1 MSTILPATGN
11 KAGQIEPIGEVRT
24 FARATADN
32 ATAFVRGDVL
42 ANKTSKWFKAVAA
55 DKVPFAVCINDK
67 ALTSVRVEAV
77 DQVGVEVSVVADGAI
92 TPESFVKVGPAAGR
106 VQAWVSGTDATELI
120 VGRYIKRAQ
129 YVGEG
134 DGQLA
139 APSAAQNDIIIIRLG
154 KQ

>member
-1 MSTILPATGN
+1 MSVLPATGN

-24 FARATADN
+24 IARATADN
-32 ATAFVRGDVL
+32 TTAFVRGDVL
-42 ANKTSKWFKAVAA
+42 CSKTSKWFKAVAT
-55 DKVPFAVCINDK
+55 DKTPFGVCINDK
-67 ALTSVRVEAV
+67 ATTSVRVELVNKV
-77 DQVGVEVSVVADGAI
+77 DTEVSVVADGAI

-106 VQAWVSGTDATELI
+106 VQAWVAGTDAAELI
-120 VGRYIKRAQ
+120 VGTYVKRTQ
-129 YVGEG
+129 YVPEG

>member
-1 MSTILPATGN
+1 MSVLPATGN

-24 FARATADN
+24 VARATADN

-42 ANKTSKWFKAVAA
+42 ANKTSKWFKAVTT
-55 DKVPFAVCINDK
+55 DKFPFGVCIKDK
-67 ALTSVRVEAV
+67 PTTDVRVELV
-77 DQVGVEVSVVADGAI
+77 DQVGVEVSVVADAAI

-106 VQAWVSGTDATELI
+106 VTQWVSGTDVADLI

-129 YVGEG
+129 YVPEG
-134 DGQLA
+134 DGVRA

>member
-1 MSTILPATGN
+1 MPILAAQGN

-24 FARATADN
+24 VARATADN

-42 ANKTSKWFKAVAA
+42 ANKTSKWFKAVTT
-55 DKVPFAVCINDK
+55 DKVPFGVCINDK
-67 ALTSVRVEAV
+67 ALTATRVELV
-77 DQVGVEVSVVADGAI
+77 DQVGVEVSVVADAAI

-106 VQAWVSGTDATELI
+106 VTQWVSGTDTADLI

-129 YVGEG
+129 YVPEG
-134 DGQLA
+134 DGVTA
-139 APSAAQNDIIIIRLG
+139 AATAAQGDIVIIRLG